1 MENLLRKYYKGR
13 NLTREEIFSLYNE
26 KSLTIELEELKIK
39 EPLENIPVKG
49 YVHIDYNNSHRL
61 VYHKGC
67 CFIYK
72 IANIINAPEYTLQE
86 IIKIKGEYIVNVM
99 VLSKS
104 IIGKLLYGTLAKKSV
119 DAVTLQDCVEIDF
132 LEYLDEPN
140 LGVLA
145 SDIESLKKCR
155 ISPVIPEVNSFDV
168 IFVFSCSEEVQQF
181 LDARIAN
188 KNNNELD
195 EKILKDLCHNKNQK
209 Q

>member
-26 KSLTIELEELKIK
+26 RSFTTELKEFNIK
-39 EPLENIPVKG
+39 QPMEKIPFKG
-49 YVHIDYNNSHRL
+49 YVHADYNG
-61 VYHKGC
+61 YHCLIYYKGC

-72 IANIINAPEYTLQE
+72 IEDIYHAQEYSLQE
-86 IIKIKGEYIVNVM
+86 IIKVKGEYIEKVM
-99 VLSKS
+99 IYSNS
-104 IIGKLLYGTLAKKSV
+104 TIGRLLYGTLAKNSV
-119 DAVTLQDCVEIDF
+119 NAITLQDCVEIDF
-132 LEYLDEPN
+132 LEYLDEPS

-145 SDIESLKKCR
+145 SDVESLKKCR

-195 EKILKDLCHNKNQK
+195 EKILKDLCHNKNLK
-209 Q
+209 P